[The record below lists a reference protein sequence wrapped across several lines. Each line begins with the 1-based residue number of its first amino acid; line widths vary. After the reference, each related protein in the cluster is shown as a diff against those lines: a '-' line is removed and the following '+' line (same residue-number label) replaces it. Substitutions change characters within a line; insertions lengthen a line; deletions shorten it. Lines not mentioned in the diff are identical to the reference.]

1 MDVDK
6 AAADG
11 RTLDVLEQI
20 AALLDCQLER
30 GALDALL
37 QLVRAGCNPEALA
50 KVVKDLKQ
58 RAEEDAE
65 RSDR

>member
-37 QLVRAGCNPEALA
+37 QLVRAGCNPEVLPAPY
-50 KVVKDLKQ
+50 
-58 RAEEDAE
+58 
-65 RSDR
+65 